1 MKTFLIGLLVG
12 AVVAGGVTFAVVR
25 DGGDDPTPAPSRA
38 PDASP
43 GTPTPSLEP
52 SASASPSASPT
63 EVSEL
68 PLDEDQPLRMD
79 GLGAITVGMT
89 VEEMEEATGGEF
101 REPSD
106 FGPACR
112 YAYPIDGPVDLA
124 LMLSRGRLVRI
135 DVFNRSAIETVSGIG
150 IGDREE
156 DIYRVYGDSIER
168 EPHPYLFDQ
177 GSYLVYRPDGE
188 DELLLIFE
196 TKRGKVQSFRSGLE
210 DRVRY
215 IEGCA

>member
-12 AVVAGGVTFAVVR
+12 AVVAGGITFFVVR
-25 DGGDDPTPAPSRA
+25 GGDDAPAPSPA
-38 PDASP
+38 PESSP
-43 GTPTPSLEP
+43 DTSGPSIAP
-52 SASASPSASPT
+52 SASASPSPSPT
-63 EVSEL
+63 EVSQL
-68 PLDEDQPLRMD
+68 PLHDDQPLRMD

-89 VEEMEEATGGEF
+89 VEKMEEATGTGF

-106 FGPACR
+106 FGPRCR
-112 YAYPIDGPVDLA
+112 YAYPVDGPVDVA

-135 DVFNRSAIETVSGIG
+135 DVFNRSQIETVSGIG
-150 IGDREE
+150 IGDSE
-156 DIYRVYGDSIER
+156 DDVYRAYGDDIER
-168 EPHPYLFDQ
+168 EDHPYLLDQ

-196 TKRGKVQSFRSGLE
+196 TSRGKVQSFRSGRE
-210 DRVRY
+210 EQVRY